1 MAEVATACPTEAGAA
16 RTEVL
21 AAPTSLKRRLR
32 SGSKRNAA
40 MRRCRTDPH
49 LQAIGKRRLTRAR
62 SETEVYILTGFP
74 LAADSYIAR
83 TMASECRAD
92 SPLTYGSRSS
102 SMA

>member
-1 MAEVATACPTEAGAA
+1 MHCKLSA
-16 RTEVL
+16 
-21 AAPTSLKRRLR
+21 
-32 SGSKRNAA
+32 NAVS
-40 MRRCRTDPH
+40 P
-49 LQAIGKRRLTRAR
+49 AR

-83 TMASECRAD
+83 TMASRCRAD